1 MSRINL
7 YISMYNDVRLPKRL
21 LYGELGD
28 SGQHK
33 RCKVKV
39 SLRSFSIDPIDCETT
54 AVNRGE
60 WRDRIPNGAQPS
72 TKRQILA
79 AAEESRQF
87 TDYGLSFRA
96 ASALFHYRGHTA
108 LWGSVIDAVI
118 IFCGMCVF
126 FSLKNT
132 CVTSFRFLTFFLQP
146 TRRFPNFNFLHRTT
160 ISQHAISTCD
170 ATLLCTELASALEDE
185 DIVLKFC
192 TADVSFY
199 PLPPFLLSAS
209 VSWCWS

>member
-1 MSRINL
+1 MSHINL

-126 FSLKNT
+126 SVLKTHASPHFVSSLFFSNLLDD
-132 CVTSFRFLTFFLQP
+132 FLTLTFYIARQFLS
-146 TRRFPNFNFLHRTT
+146 TRSAPATRHYSAQSWRLHWKTK
-160 ISQHAISTCD
+160 
-170 ATLLCTELASALEDE
+170 TL
-185 DIVLKFC
+185 
-192 TADVSFY
+192 Y
-199 PLPPFLLSAS
+199 
-209 VSWCWS
+209 